1 MIRQSRLSK
10 VERLKALEL
19 KNKDQYIDN
28 VMISILELN
37 TIGEIAII
45 ENQLFFS
52 KNKQQQQRMN

>member
-37 TIGEIAII
+37 TIGEIAIVDSKP
-45 ENQLFFS
+45 FFT
-52 KNKQQQQRMN
+52 KNMQQAAKTN